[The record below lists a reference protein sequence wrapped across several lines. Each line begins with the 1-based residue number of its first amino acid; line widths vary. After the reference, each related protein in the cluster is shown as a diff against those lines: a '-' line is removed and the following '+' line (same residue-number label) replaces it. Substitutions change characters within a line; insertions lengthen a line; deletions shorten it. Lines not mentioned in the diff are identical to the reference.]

1 MEDIFLKKNYVDI
14 LYELKIEMKK
24 KLKILCN
31 LYCM

>member
-24 KLKILCN
+24 NLKILCN